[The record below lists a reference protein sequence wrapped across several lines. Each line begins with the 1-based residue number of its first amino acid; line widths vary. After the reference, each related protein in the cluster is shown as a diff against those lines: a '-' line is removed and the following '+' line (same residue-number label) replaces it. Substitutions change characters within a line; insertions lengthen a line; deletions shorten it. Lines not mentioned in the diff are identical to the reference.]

1 MKRIQRLASASS
13 STNSHLNAAQTT
25 IAVKK
30 DDMAYTSAS
39 TAENQKLS
47 ENVYTNEPINPDNNK
62 IVLSDLV
69 KESNV
74 LFKIL
79 RPMRTMV
86 QCKNKI
92 VSALDTTDII
102 FTQKATRLTSP
113 RASNENM
120 RPISKNSGAP
130 GGWGT
135 CNL

>member
-13 STNSHLNAAQTT
+13 STSSHLNAAQTT

-30 DDMAYTSAS
+30 EDIAYTSAS

-47 ENVYTNEPINPDNNK
+47 EKVYTKAPINPDNNRM
-62 IVLSDLV
+62 ILSDLV
-69 KESNV
+69 NESKV

-79 RPMRTMV
+79 RPIRTMV
-86 QCKNKI
+86 QCKNKM
-92 VSALDTTDII
+92 VKALDTTDII

-113 RASNENM
+113 RANKENM
-120 RPISKNSGAP
+120 RPINKKSGAP
-130 GGWGT
+130 GGCGT